1 MMGSQWRRSAQR
13 DRDRLLLGTAA
24 VSAAAPVTIEDV
36 RAARSRIEGKI
47 RRTPVLQSSTL
58 DSLLG
63 ARLFFKCENFQ
74 RAGVF
79 KSRGAFNSVFSLSEA
94 AARRGVVTSSSGNHA
109 AAISLAA
116 RTRGIRAYIAMPKNA
131 LKSKVAAVRRYGGQ
145 IIWVDAVGDTPTTEE
160 YDATVARVHTETQAS
175 LVHPYN
181 DRRTIA
187 GQGTC
192 ALEFLE
198 ECSELDCILA
208 PVGGGGLLSG
218 TALAA
223 KASPRV
229 TRVIGCEPLMADDA
243 QRSLRAGEIV
253 PQLAPRTIADGL
265 RTSLGDLTFAIISKG
280 VEDIVTVAEDSIV
293 EAMRLAWSILKIVIE
308 PSSAVPLAALLERR
322 IPVERKNVG
331 VILTGGNVDIDRLPW
346 REAAT

>member
-1 MMGSQWRRSAQR
+1 V
-13 DRDRLLLGTAA
+13 TAA
-24 VSAAAPVTIEDV
+24 EPVTIEDV
-36 RAARSRIEGKI
+36 RTARARIVGKI
-47 RRTPVLQSSTL
+47 HRTPVLRSSTL
-58 DSLLG
+58 DELFG
-63 ARLFFKCENFQ
+63 ARFFFKCENFQ

-79 KSRGAFNSVFSLSEA
+79 KSRGAFNSVFSLSDA
-94 AARRGVVTSSSGNHA
+94 DARHGVVTSSSGNHA

-116 RTRGIRAYIAMPKNA
+116 RTRGIRAYIAMPKIA
-131 LKSKVAAVRRYGGQ
+131 LKSKIAAVERYGGE
-145 IIWVDAVGDTPTTEE
+145 IIWVESVGDVPTTEE
-160 YDATVARVHTETQAS
+160 YDATVERVQAETRAS

-198 ECSELDCILA
+198 ECSDLDFILA

-218 TALAA
+218 TTVAA
-223 KASPRV
+223 NASLRGI
-229 TRVIGCEPLMADDA
+229 RVIGCEPLMADDA
-243 QRSLRAGEIV
+243 QRSFRAGHIV

-280 VEDIVTVAEDSIV
+280 VEDIVTVTEDSIV

-322 IPVERKNVG
+322 IRIDRKNVG
-331 VILTGGNVDIDRLPW
+331 VIVSGGNVDLDRLPW
-346 REAAT
+346 TQAAR